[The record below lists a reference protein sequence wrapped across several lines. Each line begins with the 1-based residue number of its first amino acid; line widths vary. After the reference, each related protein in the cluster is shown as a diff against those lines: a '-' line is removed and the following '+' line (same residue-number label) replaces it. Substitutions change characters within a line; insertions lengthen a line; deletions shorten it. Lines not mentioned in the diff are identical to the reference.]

1 MTSHVLMKYL
11 QIKCQTKMYYQA
23 PKYSLAFNYG
33 YKKPQWNLS
42 WNLQISSGDFRSVAC
57 NTMKLYIVSDGY
69 TNCTNLK
76 VACSERSSSFSYF
89 TYINLGC
96 RKLPLTGYG
105 PSFLPLVEKLPVNSA
120 AGVGLSCA
128 PFLCQPLDFWIA
140 KKSSMQIPPFSQG
153 NEGKAKEKILLP
165 TQPRW
170 KEGG

>member
-1 MTSHVLMKYL
+1 MHTALHTCTVPFVIKRLRMTSHVLMKYL
-11 QIKCQTKMYYQA
+11 PIKCQTKMYYQA

-33 YKKPQWNLS
+33 YRKPQWNLS

-76 VACSERSSSFSYF
+76 VACSERCSSFSYF
-89 TYINLGC
+89 TYINLGW

-120 AGVGLSCA
+120 AGVGLSKFCTFSLSTIG
-128 PFLCQPLDFWIA
+128 FLD
-140 KKSSMQIPPFSQG
+140 S
-153 NEGKAKEKILLP
+153 KEK
-165 TQPRW
+165 
-170 KEGG
+170 